1 MASET
6 CGLEQISLESFKL
19 WSTNALKSFL
29 CVRKKNN
36 KRTFEELVARLTLGV
51 CWLASYMLTR
61 RVAFLSII
69 FSETEI

>member
-29 CVRKKNN
+29 RVRKNN
-36 KRTFEELVARLTLGV
+36 DEGTFEEFVARYCDFGWV
-51 CWLASYMLTR
+51 F
-61 RVAFLSII
+61 VG
-69 FSETEI
+69 